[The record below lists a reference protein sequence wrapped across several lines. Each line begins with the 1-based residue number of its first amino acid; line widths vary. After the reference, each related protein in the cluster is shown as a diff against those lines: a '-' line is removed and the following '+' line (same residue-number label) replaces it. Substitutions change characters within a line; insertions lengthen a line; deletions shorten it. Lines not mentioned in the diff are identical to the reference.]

1 MAAEGNV
8 APPLVGTHEDVHVTG
23 RRILVIIVGGLLVGI
38 PSSLISPM
46 LFGTSSV
53 YGTAWSFA
61 GGGFGF
67 DLLRDR
73 LGLLHTPRRL
83 PGAGGV

>member
-23 RRILVIIVGGLLVGI
+23 RRILAIIVDGLLVGI

-53 YGTAWSFA
+53 YGTA
-61 GGGFGF
+61 
-67 DLLRDR
+67 
-73 LGLLHTPRRL
+73 
-83 PGAGGV
+83 

>member
-8 APPLVGTHEDVHVTG
+8 PLPLVGPHEDVHVTG
-23 RRILVIIVGGLLVGI
+23 RRILVIIVDGLLVGI

-53 YGTAWSFA
+53 CGTAWTLRS
-61 GGGFGF
+61 GGFGF

>member
-1 MAAEGNV
+1 MAAEVNV

-23 RRILVIIVGGLLVGI
+23 RRNLAIIVDGLLVGI

-46 LFGTSSV
+46 LFGTSCV
-53 YGTAWSFA
+53 YGTAWTLRRW
-61 GGGFGF
+61 GFGF